1 MEDDRWMI
9 FSVRYDRNG
18 KPWRFKV
25 TGGINGEGPAYTV
38 GVIEGRERADE
49 ICNAHNKSIDAE
61 SSPRAEGTPE
71 PSEKG
76 IEEAMCFI
84 NGLDGGYERGTLL
97 AFARILRDALLAS
110 RHPESAEPT
119 TSARELAE
127 KLFEG
132 VALRVDQF
140 FKAKN
145 IQGGV
150 RSGDDLFSPMDK
162 HELAKT
168 IERYA
173 QARAALAPRE
183 DKP

>member
-1 MEDDRWMI
+1 V
-9 FSVRYDRNG
+9 S
-18 KPWRFKV
+18 
-25 TGGINGEGPAYTV
+25 
-38 GVIEGRERADE
+38 
-49 ICNAHNKSIDAE
+49 KS
-61 SSPRAEGTPE
+61 
-71 PSEKG
+71 
-76 IEEAMCFI
+76 
-84 NGLDGGYERGTLL
+84 ERGEADAYEAAYKFANEWLWSSKKRKSTGVPWGPGYIKDTAQML
-97 AFARILRDALLAS
+97 ADYLAT
-110 RHPESAEPT
+110 RKPESAEPAI
-119 TSARELAE
+119 SARELAE